1 MEFIKTLIDAIK
13 VNTMKRKIELPGG
26 RDAHVML
33 DASGNET
40 LVVQDDFQRTND
52 FQVAA
57 MSDLVAFAAELP
69 ERYGLERA
77 KDYREL
83 YVIVDNEDIPVRVA
97 LVDKLDERKK
107 AKAVFE
113 YKSHRDFDRWMGAK
127 NMTQLDFR
135 TLLLELADQHDQP
148 DLAGML
154 SIIKY
159 KTEIEYEASIET
171 ERNFKLAFSENEA
184 QGSIDIPKIIVV
196 TCPVISGT
204 EHVERIEFE
213 VVIRKPKPDSGE
225 KIKFSLIPYGK
236 DRTIVFRAAA
246 LEVALSEFIVPVQE
260 ALSQFTETLPP
271 VFLRQ
276 EPKTNTYQDS
286 ALFTFKRS

>member
-33 DASGNET
+33 DSSGNET

-113 YKSHRDFDRWMGAK
+113 YKTHRDFDRWMGAK

-184 QGSIDIPKIIVV
+184 QGSIDIPKIITV

-204 EHVERIEFE
+204 KHVEVIQFE

-225 KIKFSLIPYGK
+225 KIKFSLLPYGK
-236 DRTIVFRAAA
+236 DRTIIFRAAA
-246 LEVALSEFIVPVQE
+246 LEVTQSEFVGPMQT
-260 ALSQFTETLPP
+260 ALAVFTKILPP
-271 VFLRQ
+271 MFLRQ
-276 EPKTNTYQDS
+276 DPKENVYTAS
-286 ALFTFKRS
+286 ALFNFMRK